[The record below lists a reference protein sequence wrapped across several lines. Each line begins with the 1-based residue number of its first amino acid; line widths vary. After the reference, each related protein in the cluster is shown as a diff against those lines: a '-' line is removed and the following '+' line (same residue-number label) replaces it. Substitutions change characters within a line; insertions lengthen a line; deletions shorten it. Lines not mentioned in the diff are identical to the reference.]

1 MKKIALFF
9 GAILLI
15 LATIIVSKTISNA
28 PGAHQK
34 STALEILPAEAIAQH
49 YEKITKMDGTISR
62 ETYLIDDKIY
72 QDFITIINQIKIE
85 FMPLEDCLYPLIFII
100 PLCSLLWQSLHSDAR
115 LCVAFL

>member
-34 STALEILPAEAIAQH
+34 STA
-49 YEKITKMDGTISR
+49 
-62 ETYLIDDKIY
+62 
-72 QDFITIINQIKIE
+72 
-85 FMPLEDCLYPLIFII
+85 
-100 PLCSLLWQSLHSDAR
+100 
-115 LCVAFL
+115 